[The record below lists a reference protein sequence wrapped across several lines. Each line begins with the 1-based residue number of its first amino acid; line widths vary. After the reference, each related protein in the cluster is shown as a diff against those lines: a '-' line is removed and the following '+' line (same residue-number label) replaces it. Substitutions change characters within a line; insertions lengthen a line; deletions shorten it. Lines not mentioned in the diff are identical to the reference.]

1 MSGLDAFEVT
11 FLITAVVFNL
21 LIAGIFIAD
30 KHGRPTWLR
39 TFGMTWLFLA
49 VPLGVVFIHYLLVG
63 REPWVI
69 ACLAGVLFYML
80 VEWLLDYVWKIEF
93 RKKLSQHIPYIILE
107 YIALFGLIGVAFSIN
122 RGGGY
127 VVSIAFWV
135 LMACLI
141 YAYAGRKTR
150 SAGAP

>member
-1 MSGLDAFEVT
+1 MSGLGVFDVV
-11 FLITAVVFNL
+11 FLITAVAFNL
-21 LIAGIFIAD
+21 LVAGIFIAD
-30 KHGRPTWLR
+30 KKERPTWLR
-39 TFGMTWLFLA
+39 RFGIAWLFLA

-63 REPWVI
+63 PEPWVI
-69 ACLAGVLFYML
+69 ACFAGVLFYML
-80 VEWLLDYVWKIEF
+80 VELLLDYVWKIEF
-93 RKKLSQHIPYIILE
+93 RKKVSQHIPYIILE

-122 RGGGY
+122 PVGGW